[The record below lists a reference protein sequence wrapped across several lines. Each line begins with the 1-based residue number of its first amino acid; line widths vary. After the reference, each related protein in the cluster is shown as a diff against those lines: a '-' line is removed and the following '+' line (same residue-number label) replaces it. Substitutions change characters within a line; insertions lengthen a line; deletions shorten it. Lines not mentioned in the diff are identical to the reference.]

1 MTILAGALRASGGK
15 QFVAGK
21 DLSHD
26 TTSIHEYVGVCP
38 QFDVVWADLTVSE
51 HLAFQARQRGVP
63 SHRLDAE
70 VQQAALAVG
79 LDGDGFFTKAGELS
93 GGMRRRLSI
102 AMSIVGN
109 PPIVFMDE
117 PTTGLDPDNRQ
128 HVWKIVQN
136 LKKPNRL
143 ILMTTH
149 SMEEAE
155 ALCTRIGI
163 MAKGELRC
171 IGSAQHL
178 KSKYGKGYTL
188 TVNLLPSDEEIQQ
201 QEKLGDFV
209 MNNLSC
215 GEGTL
220 LSSINR
226 TKKFLVP
233 RNAST
238 SISNIFKQME
248 QNKAAL
254 GIREW
259 GLTLSTLEDVFVS
272 TVAEEDRQE
281 E

>member
-1 MTILAGALRASGGK
+1 MTILSGALRATAGK

-51 HLAFQARQRGVP
+51 HLAFQARQRGI
-63 SHRLDAE
+63 SSDRLDAE

-79 LDGDGFFTKAGELS
+79 LDGDGYYTKAGELS

-128 HVWKIVQN
+128 HVWKIIQS

-163 MAKGELRC
+163 MAKGEMRC

-188 TVNLLPSDEEIQQ
+188 TINLLPTGDEVQQ
-201 QEKLGDFV
+201 QEKLGEFIID
-209 MNNLSC
+209 NLS
-215 GEGTL
+215 GGQGVL

-233 RNAST
+233 KNAST
-238 SISNIFKQME
+238 SISNIFKLME
-248 QNKAAL
+248 QNKASL
-254 GIREW
+254 EIREW
-259 GLTLSTLEDVFVS
+259 GLSLSTLEDVFVS
-272 TVAEEDRQE
+272 TVSEEDRQ
-281 E
+281 